1 MHQLVCRQID
11 RNKVIG
17 GFGGVAIG
25 GRMILEPQLFRV
37 DDYSQIAKLGIV
49 VIFENDLVLAVR
61 KRWQKQGFATPD
73 YVARKGPNRV
83 ATISGNDIPGL
94 SVSWRRVNRW

>member
-1 MHQLVCRQID
+1 VCRQID

-61 KRWQKQGFATPD
+61 CKEASRNLSRTTP
-73 YVARKGPNRV
+73 AP
-83 ATISGNDIPGL
+83 L
-94 SVSWRRVNRW
+94 SDE